1 METEISKMN
10 DTVNLVD
17 RVRAALS
24 GYPNRSETEKE
35 SEEKVGVTKKVDGRT
50 KAFRSTIK
58 RIEARKIKKTNK
70 DKDKEGE

>member
-24 GYPNRSETEKE
+24 GYPDGIETEKE
-35 SEEKVGVTKKVDGRT
+35 PEEKAKETKKVDGRT
-50 KAFRSTIK
+50 KSFCSKIK
-58 RIEARKIKKTNK
+58 RIQARKTKKTNK
-70 DKDKEGE
+70 HEEGE